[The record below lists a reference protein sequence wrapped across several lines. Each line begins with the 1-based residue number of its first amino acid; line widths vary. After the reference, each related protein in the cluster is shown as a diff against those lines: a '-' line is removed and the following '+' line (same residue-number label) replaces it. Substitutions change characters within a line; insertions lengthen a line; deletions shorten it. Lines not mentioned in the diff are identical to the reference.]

1 LKDRPAFPPDCLA
14 CPPSGDGRPPLAQIF
29 TSMDALGAAGWREV
43 EIASQPAPSGG
54 RLPVL
59 AYLSADE
66 VDAVLIGGI
75 HGREPAGAMA
85 IARYADRLIEHG
97 RGVGLLVMPLL
108 NPWGYLHHVRYG
120 PTGQS
125 VSDSDH
131 LLGRADRPACPEAGA
146 ITDFVVHRA
155 GIRPGSAVLD
165 LHEDPVYE
173 APEYR
178 FEGLGSYMYLIGE
191 HASDHPA
198 TRRVRDCL
206 ERSTLPLVRNGI
218 TRFGEQIVDGA
229 IVDSADGSIDELL
242 ARRLG
247 CTPVITVENLLHAA
261 DAPPLSERVAVYL
274 AVVDAFFG
282 GGDLRPSVR
291 GAPCARP

>member
-1 LKDRPAFPPDCLA
+1 VTLRPALPSDCLLA
-14 CPPSGDGRPPLAQIF
+14 PPSGDGRPPIAEIF
-29 TSMDALGAAGWREV
+29 ASLDALSAAGWQET

-54 RLPVL
+54 ALPIR
-59 AYLSADE
+59 AYASAAT
-66 VDAVLIGGI
+66 VDVVLIGGI

-85 IARYADRLIEHG
+85 LARYVPRLIERG
-97 RGVGLLVMPLL
+97 RTLGLLVMPLL

-120 PTGQS
+120 PAGQS

-131 LLGRADRPACPEAGA
+131 LLGRAPAPACPEAGA

-155 GIRPGSAVLD
+155 GIRPGSPVLD
-165 LHEDPVYE
+165 LHEDPTYE

-178 FEGLGSYMYLIGE
+178 FDGYGSYMYFIGE
-191 HASDHPA
+191 GAADHPVS
-198 TRRVRDCL
+198 RRVRSCL
-206 ERSTLPLVRNGI
+206 AGSALPLVRGGV

-247 CTPVITVENLLHAA
+247 CTPVITIENLLHAP
-261 DAPPLSERVAVYL
+261 DDPPLPGRVEVYVAVL
-274 AVVDAFFG
+274 DAFFG
-282 GGDLRPSVR
+282 H
-291 GAPCARP
+291 

>member
-1 LKDRPAFPPDCLA
+1 MNGRPPFPPDYLTG
-14 CPPSGDGRPPLAQIF
+14 PPSGDGRPPLAQIL
-29 TSMDALGAAGWREV
+29 TSMDALCAAGWREV

-54 RLPVL
+54 RLPVI

-75 HGREPAGAMA
+75 HGREPAGTMA

-97 RGVGLLVMPLL
+97 RDLGLLVMPLL

-120 PTGQS
+120 PAGQS

-131 LLGRADRPACPEAGA
+131 LLGRAEHPACPEADA
-146 ITDFVVHRA
+146 ITDFVVHSA
-155 GIRPGSAVLD
+155 GIHPGSAVLD

-178 FEGLGSYMYLIGE
+178 FEGSGSYMYLIGE
-191 HASDHPA
+191 RACDHPA
-198 TRRVRDCL
+198 TRRVRECL
-206 ERSTLPLVRNGI
+206 ERSRLPLVGTGI

-261 DAPPLSERVAVYL
+261 DVPPLSERVEVYL
-274 AVVDAFFG
+274 AVIDAFFG
-282 GGDLRPSVR
+282 KGDRRPSI
-291 GAPCARP
+291 